1 MTMVLVGFLLIGL
14 FDFLPIIKGQSKN
27 EAVAFLILFLPAL
40 TLAVLQAAQIE
51 VASIMLIL
59 GDLIKSLGLGYK

>member
-27 EAVAFLILFLPAL
+27 EAAAFLILFLPAL